1 MWLKADLHLHTCE
14 GPECIVRWTPREL
27 IDLAARA
34 GYHVLSI
41 TDHDRLTYD
50 SSLASYGRDR
60 GIVLIPGVE
69 ATVEGR
75 HVLLYNF
82 PHPPEA
88 LRTFGDIRRRKGPLS
103 LVVAPH
109 PFFPG
114 PTSLRQRLVENLD
127 LFDAIEYCHYYTARL
142 DYNRPALRFARG
154 RDLPLVG
161 NSDAHLP
168 CQFGTTYSLIEAEP
182 TTAGVLG
189 AVRAGQTRLV
199 SRPLKTSALIE
210 VGLVLTGGALLGP
223 ESWLVRMLEA
233 GLGVNSIG
241 AAPEA
246 GAFPLAQRLRS
257 VPQAPAVS
265 EARSLRSSS

>member
-182 TTAGVLG
+182 TTEGVLG
-189 AVRAGQTRLV
+189 AVRAGQARLV
-199 SRPLKTSALIE
+199 SRPLKTSALIV
-210 VGLVLTGGALLGP
+210 VGLVLTGGELLGP

-241 AAPEA
+241 APAEA
-246 GAFPLAQRLRS
+246 GAFPPAERLQG
-257 VPQAPAVS
+257 VPQAPAAS
-265 EARSLRSSS
+265 GAGSLQSSS